1 MESRQPLLAINLDF
15 THRHGEKAKKKRTL
29 VKSPVNVNHRAMA
42 QAYSAEQRLGS
53 CSGSCSSTPEALIFR
68 ETRVG

>member
-42 QAYSAEQRLGS
+42 QA
-53 CSGSCSSTPEALIFR
+53 
-68 ETRVG
+68 